1 MLKNFSL
8 REFLEKAQVG
18 TASKLPWLHTTQA
31 GHLPGIIGSGR
42 IAAMPCNVFRG
53 EKLTYLFVGRPAYK
67 YQLEPG
73 ETPYWMLPTV
83 FVVRFQTDPKI
94 KRLFPFDS
102 GAFTSKRLPDYVT
115 FFGREAFEL
124 APERESIG
132 RVVSAF
138 FGDDLSYVKRHPR
151 HAQKLNDEYNLTPR
165 HAAVQAVTRLYEEKS
180 AEGFDDRAAAI
191 EVQLEGDISLTPENL
206 LGVVLP
212 EEYKRDREMIKIVR
226 GITPRIEFYEAF
238 PISGNNYFSAVY
250 GAVNAIYRKAG
261 IRL

>member
-8 REFLEKAQVG
+8 KEFLEKAQVG

-31 GHLPGIIGSGR
+31 GHLPAILGTGR

-67 YQLEPG
+67 YQLEAG
-73 ETPYWMLPTV
+73 ETPYWLLPTV

-102 GAFTSKRLPDYVT
+102 GAFVNKRLPEYVT
-115 FFGREAFEL
+115 FFGRETFEL

-138 FGDDLSYVKRHPR
+138 FGDDQSYVKRNPR
-151 HAQKLNDEYNLTPR
+151 PAEKLDDEYSLTPR
-165 HAAVQAVTRLYEEKS
+165 HAAVKAINRLYAEKS

-191 EVQLEGDISLTPENL
+191 ELQLETDIDLTPENL
-206 LGVVLP
+206 LGVVMP
-212 EEYKRDREMIKIVR
+212 EEYKRDREMVKIVKS
-226 GITPRIEFYEAF
+226 ITPRIEFYECH
-238 PISGNNYFSAVY
+238 PISGNSYFSAIY
-250 GAVNAIYRKAG
+250 SAVNTIYRKAG